1 MKIKCHSQFRYK
13 IIDFINDQYWLSAA
27 ISVTLSGLALLWTI
41 GLVFMLSI
49 QNTL

>member
-1 MKIKCHSQFRYK
+1 MKIKCNSQLKYR

-27 ISVTLSGLALLWTI
+27 ISITLSGVALLWTI
-41 GLVFMLSI
+41 GLIFMINI